1 MSVYQ
6 SAPALEQAAI
16 TAKDFNFWYG
26 DFHALTGL
34 DLNIAKN
41 AITSFIGPSGC
52 GKSTFLRCINRMND
66 LIPDTRLEGKIFIDG
81 RDIYSKGEKVD
92 TLRKNVGMVFQKPNP
107 FPKTIFENVA
117 YGLRVNGIK
126 DNGYIEETVVK
137 SLKQVVLWD
146 EQGQAERFGF
156 RSFRRPAATPLYRT
170 GIGHLTFHPADG
182 RAHFSPRSDLYR
194 QDRGFDP

>member
-66 LIPDTRLEGKIFIDG
+66 LIEGTRVEGN
-81 RDIYSKGEKVD
+81 RLTQS
-92 TLRKNVGMVFQKPNP
+92 
-107 FPKTIFENVA
+107 FE
-117 YGLRVNGIK
+117 
-126 DNGYIEETVVK
+126 
-137 SLKQVVLWD
+137 
-146 EQGQAERFGF
+146 
-156 RSFRRPAATPLYRT
+156 
-170 GIGHLTFHPADG
+170 
-182 RAHFSPRSDLYR
+182 
-194 QDRGFDP
+194 

>member
-52 GKSTFLRCINRMND
+52 GKSTISALLMGRNKGYTGSMTVGGAYAA
-66 LIPDTRLEGKIFIDG
+66 LWSAQQVLEH
-81 RDIYSKGEKVD
+81 YGE
-92 TLRKNVGMVFQKPNP
+92 
-107 FPKTIFENVA
+107 E
-117 YGLRVNGIK
+117 
-126 DNGYIEETVVK
+126 
-137 SLKQVVLWD
+137 
-146 EQGQAERFGF
+146 
-156 RSFRRPAATPLYRT
+156 AAK
-170 GIGHLTFHPADG
+170 
-182 RAHFSPRSDLYR
+182 
-194 QDRGFDP
+194 